1 MSTISFLKNKIFLIL
16 VVVLVA
22 SNFLF
27 ATETTSEKTYV
38 VTANRSE
45 TEELK
50 SNGNVTI
57 ITSEEIVK
65 SGKTTLPEILQSATN
80 VQISEGT
87 YENSTS
93 IIKMRGAAGDNPFA
107 QVVVLVDGRRLNNPD
122 MTPHNLL
129 SIPLSQ
135 IEKICC

>member
-57 ITSEEIVK
+57 ITSAEIAK
-65 SGKTTLPEILQSATN
+65 SGRNFT
-80 VQISEGT
+80 
-87 YENSTS
+87 
-93 IIKMRGAAGDNPFA
+93 
-107 QVVVLVDGRRLNNPD
+107 
-122 MTPHNLL
+122 
-129 SIPLSQ
+129 
-135 IEKICC
+135 ICN